1 MFSKENLIKAGKF
14 LAKLA
19 IACAALYLVSR
30 IAELDKIKELLLS
43 SKITFI
49 LLGFVLFAIT
59 KILEARR
66 SNIFFRVLGVQMSE
80 TMNTKLYLLGM
91 FYNLFL
97 PGGIGGD
104 SYRGYWLKKHF
115 QTDLKPLITSLL
127 LNRVT
132 GLIALLSLLLAS
144 CIYVSEVHYLLS
156 YAYILIPV
164 IIATYYFAI
173 RRFFPTYT
181 VTFSSTIVYSF
192 AIQALQVASAHF
204 ILYALGV
211 EEGFGVYWFAFLI
224 SGIAFAIPGPL
235 GGFGSR
241 ELVFA
246 YGATVL
252 LLPIDVNSCIALCVI
267 IHIMRALVSLGGVY
281 YLMNPGRIMDKS

>member
-1 MFSKENLIKAGKF
+1 MFNKKNLIKAGKF

-19 IACAALYLVSR
+19 IASGALYLVSR
-30 IAELDKIKELLLS
+30 QIEPNKIKGLLLGS
-43 SKITFI
+43 NLSFI
-49 LLGFVLFAIT
+49 LLGLLLFVGA
-59 KILEARR
+59 KVLEARR
-66 SNIFFRVLGVQMSE
+66 SNIFFRVLDINMSE
-80 TMNTKLYLLGM
+80 TMNIKLYLLGM

-104 SYRGYWLKKHF
+104 SYRGYWLKKQF
-115 QTDLKPLITSLL
+115 QTDLKPLITALL

-132 GLIALLSLLLAS
+132 GLIALISLLLVS
-144 CIYVSEVHYLLS
+144 SIYVSEIHYLLS
-156 YAYILIPV
+156 YAYFLIPI
-164 IIATYYFAI
+164 IIATYYFGLK
-173 RRFFPTYT
+173 RFFPDYT
-181 VTFSSTIVYSF
+181 GTVSSTTAYSF
-192 AIQALQVASAHF
+192 FIQALQVASAHF

-224 SGIAFAIPGPL
+224 SGIAFVIPGPL

-241 ELVFA
+241 ELVFT
-246 YGATVL
+246 YGASVL

-267 IHIMRALVSLGGVY
+267 IHIMRAFVSLGGVY